1 MDIPTLPAHPEGYLV
16 HNLEHGYVIF
26 WYNCKANPAINCTD
40 LKKAILNVMDTYG
53 GIKLIEFPWLTLG
66 VPLAMSS
73 WGRIY
78 KLNIPDEKLMRQFV
92 TSNRFQAPEPNGM

>member
-53 GIKLIEFPWLTLG
+53 GVKLIAFPWPTLD

-78 KLNIPDEKLMRQFV
+78 KLNIPDERLMRQFV
-92 TSNRFQAPEPNGM
+92 TSNRFQAPEPNGQ